1 MKKKIM
7 NRAEKSALATS
18 KAIKRQQIQ
27 KKRYIKKVYRRFHN
41 QIKVATKKGYSVITL
56 FCDDLITL
64 RNFDVMF
71 DAILEVKKKLI
82 EEGYYIRGSY
92 NKIMH
97 DYFRVSW
104 GKEIENQ
111 KKIDALEKE
120 MKEKK
125 LID

>member
-1 MKKKIM
+1 M

-27 KKRYIKKVYRRFHN
+27 KKRYIKKVYRNFHN
-41 QIKVATKKGYSVITL
+41 QIKAATKKGYSVTTL
-56 FCDDLITL
+56 FYDKLTTV
-64 RNFDVMF
+64 RNYDVMY
-71 DAILEVKKKLI
+71 DAIQEVKKKLI

-97 DYFRVSW
+97 EYFRASW